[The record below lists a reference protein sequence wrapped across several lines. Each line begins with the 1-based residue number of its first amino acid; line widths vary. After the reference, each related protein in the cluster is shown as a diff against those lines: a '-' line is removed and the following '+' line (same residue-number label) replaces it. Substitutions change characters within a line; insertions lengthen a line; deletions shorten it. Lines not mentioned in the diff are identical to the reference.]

1 MLGGI
6 EAGGTKIICA
16 VGSSHDQILA
26 SETLPTADP
35 VASFQQVC
43 AFFDQAQASH
53 GRIAA
58 IGLAAFG
65 PIDTDPGSPSYGTL
79 KRTPKPGWA
88 GANLIDG
95 LNRLPCPVAID
106 TDVNGAA
113 LGEWQLGAG
122 KGLRTLAYV
131 TVGTGIGVGILKNGR
146 SLSGMAHFEMGHIY
160 PPHDYESDPFPGRC
174 PFHNDCLEGLASG
187 PAISDRWGLTLS
199 ELPSGHPAFELEA
212 GYLAHLA
219 ATIVLTHMPDRII
232 FGGSVM
238 KAPGLLERVRTAT
251 RALLADYLVCN
262 PAGGDLSTYLVP
274 PALGDLSGITG
285 ALHMAESRASG
296 PRHVRTL

>member
-1 MLGGI
+1 MTKFWPAKPSRPQTRWRASSKYVPSLTRLRPATGG
-6 EAGGTKIICA
+6 
-16 VGSSHDQILA
+16 
-26 SETLPTADP
+26 LPP
-35 VASFQQVC
+35 S
-43 AFFDQAQASH
+43 
-53 GRIAA
+53 
-58 IGLAAFG
+58 GLAAFG

-88 GANLIDG
+88 GANCIDG

-187 PAISDRWGLTLS
+187 PAITDRWGLNLS